1 MALKPLTPALT
12 ARPPLPGAPSAPIK
26 GEHPPRASLHLS
38 PLLFSISRSSSLPF
52 TERRHHRAFPV
63 VAHPPR
69 CRSSPGEALIEL
81 PVPPSPFCAPAGEL
95 RRTGAAG
102 GRAQVSTLP
111 CPLSAPASV
120 HGGPSAPGQST
131 ETWTRSTNYPLGN
144 NSLFRIFQKS
154 CKEAPG
160 LLGNQPAVQILP
172 ILHSGPRVFTK
183 LTRGLGFLQFG
194 PNFEKY
200 LQKGP

>member
-12 ARPPLPGAPSAPIK
+12 ARPPLPGAPPAPIK
-26 GEHPPRASLHLS
+26 DEHPPRASPHLS
-38 PLLFSISRSSSLPF
+38 PLSFSLSRSSSLPL

-63 VAHPPR
+63 IARPPR
-69 CRSSPGEALIEL
+69 RRSSSGEALIEL
-81 PVPPSPFCAPAGEL
+81 LVPPSPFCTPAGEL

-102 GRAQVSTLP
+102 GRAPVSAP
-111 CPLSAPASV
+111 SCPLSAPVSV
-120 HGGPSAPGQST
+120 HGGPSVPGGST
-131 ETWTRSTNYPLGN
+131 EMWTRSTNYPLGN
-144 NSLFRIFQKS
+144 NSLFCIFWKS

-172 ILHSGPRVFTK
+172 ILHSGPRVFPK
-183 LTRGLGFLQFG
+183 LTRGPEFLQFS
-194 PNFEKY
+194 PEFEKY